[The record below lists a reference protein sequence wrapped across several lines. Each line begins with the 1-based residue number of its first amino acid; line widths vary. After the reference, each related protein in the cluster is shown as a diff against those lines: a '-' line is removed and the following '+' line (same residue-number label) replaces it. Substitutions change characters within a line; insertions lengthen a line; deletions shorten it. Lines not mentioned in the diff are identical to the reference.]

1 MNTAASAP
9 ARRAVWP
16 TQIECFNPATGERL
30 GALPVATPEDVQ
42 AAVERAR
49 RAQAVWKQSR
59 FVQRRAVLQRLIDLI
74 MADIDGLVKEIV
86 QDSGK
91 TYENALLGEI
101 MPVCNKI
108 RWLIRNGEKYLK
120 PERVPSGLLLH
131 KAGRIE
137 YHPLGVVA
145 CIVPWNYPFQNIFGS
160 VVAPLMAGNAV
171 IVKASEMV
179 AWSTQRFQ
187 KLFDAALTAEGF
199 SADTVQIING
209 FGETGAALVR
219 SGVQKI
225 LFIGS
230 VGNGRRIIE
239 GSAAHLTPV
248 VMELGGKDPMI
259 ICEDAN
265 LEQAL
270 HSALGGCFINL
281 GQNCIA
287 SERLIVLDGIY
298 DRFVA
303 EIGRMAGALRQG
315 IAAAPGRVDVGA
327 MTSPLQVK
335 IVDELVRD
343 ALANGARALVGGKLP
358 EGKGTFYPPT
368 ILVDVRPDM
377 RIAKEEVFGPVMLI
391 LRAGNDEEA
400 IRIANDT
407 EFGLQS
413 SVFSRDKA
421 RAERIAAAIEAGAT
435 CINDFGLCYLN
446 QDLPFGGVKYSGYG
460 RMNGRDGLRAYTNA
474 KAVLTQAVSGQARR
488 LRKGPAD
495 HPLHVRARG
504 HRAALEPAVTDP
516 SIPLRRLAQ
525 GECLN
530 HDQHC
535 PHQHLLRRLGRDP
548 HRRRHPRVFPDLGR
562 ALAALQPV
570 PHP

>member
-1 MNTAASAP
+1 MTTPAP
-9 ARRAVWP
+9 AAARWTPSAA
-16 TQIECFNPATGERL
+16 QIECINPATGERL
-30 GALPVATPEDVQ
+30 GTVAAATADDVH

-49 RAQAVWKQSR
+49 RAQSIWKQSS
-59 FVQRRAVLQRLIDLI
+59 FAQRRAVLQHLVDHIVANIDE
-74 MADIDGLVKEIV
+74 LVAEIV
-86 QDSGK
+86 KDSGK
-91 TYENALLGEI
+91 TWENALLGEI

-108 RWLIRNGEKYLK
+108 RWVIANGEKHLR
-120 PERVPSGLLLH
+120 PEKVPSGMLMH

-160 VVAPLMAGNAV
+160 VVAPLMAGNSV

-179 AWSTQRFQ
+179 AWSTRRFQ
-187 KLFDAALTAEGF
+187 KIFDEAFTAAGF
-199 SADTVQIING
+199 RTDTVQIING

-230 VGNGRRIIE
+230 VANGRRIIE
-239 GSAAHLTPV
+239 GSAAQLTPV

-303 EIGRMAGALRQG
+303 QISRMAGALRQG
-315 IAAAPGRVDVGA
+315 VATGPGAVDVGA
-327 MTSPLQVK
+327 LTSPLQVR
-335 IVDELVRD
+335 IVDELVSD

-358 EGKGTFYPPT
+358 ADKGNFYPPT

-377 RIAKEEVFGPVMLI
+377 RIAREEVFGPVMLI
-391 LRAGNDEEA
+391 MRAGNDDEA
-400 IRIANDT
+400 INIANGT

-413 SVFSRDKA
+413 SVFTNDKA
-421 RAERIAAAIEAGAT
+421 RGERIAARIEAGAT

-474 KAVLTQAVSGQARR
+474 KAVLVDRFPMQIPPKLYPVKPGDYA
-488 LRKGPAD
+488 
-495 HPLHVRARG
+495 RARQMIRFLYARG
-504 HRAALEPAVTDP
+504 AGAKVSSLL
-516 SIPLRRLAQ
+516 SLIRLSLSADSPKS
-525 GECLN
+525 G
-530 HDQHC
+530 
-535 PHQHLLRRLGRDP
+535 
-548 HRRRHPRVFPDLGR
+548 
-562 ALAALQPV
+562 A
-570 PHP
+570 